1 LAKLLVLASEPEV
14 RADWEG
20 LLSPAGHQI
29 FLASGLDQAFKSSTK
44 GIDLIIYK
52 VPQGAPWQSIKDLSQ
67 DLTLI
72 AIIEGTQEKDLVK
85 ARAFGAYLALRWPP
99 SRWDLLQGVENGL
112 ERKRLLSEG
121 KILLEKLTKK
131 NKELRGIQSQLK
143 DLSRKPLEEENSS
156 YTVLQSMG
164 SGLIIVD
171 LEGKIA
177 SMNQAAERIL
187 GYKSKDVE
195 GIALEDL
202 KGDGE
207 KRILNWD
214 DIRGEV
220 VRIDQEVELIK
231 RGGDTILIGFST
243 SPRRDVRGKMV
254 GAIVVFRDLTEIK
267 KMRENMRYKDRLA
280 SLGELIAGIAH
291 EIRNPLAGI
300 KTTAQALK
308 AEFAPQDPKCEYLEK
323 IIKEINRTN
332 SLLQEL
338 FIFAKPQKPQF
349 VPYDITKV
357 LERVISMQE
366 KSIEEKGVKIKKDY
380 TPDIPLIP
388 LDPNQIYQVFLNLI
402 LNAVQAMPQGGDLT
416 LSVKQE
422 RGAWISVTVKDTG
435 VGMSE
440 EVKVKLFDPFFTTKP
455 MGTGLGL
462 AISYRIIQEH
472 GGMVGVESK
481 PGQGAK
487 FTIRLPLKSR
497 VTVHGEQLPGMREN
511 P

>member
-1 LAKLLVLASEPEV
+1 LAKLLILASEPEV

-20 LLSPAGHQI
+20 LLTQAGYQV
-29 FLASGLDQAFKSSTK
+29 FSASQLEQAAPSLVK

-52 VPQGAPWQSIKDLSQ
+52 VPRGSPWQRIRDLSK

-72 AIIEGTQEKDLVK
+72 AIIDSPQEKDLIK
-85 ARAFGAYLALRWPP
+85 ARAFGAYLALKWPP
-99 SRWDLLQGVENGL
+99 HRGDLLQGVENGL

-131 NKELRGIQSQLK
+131 NKDLRELQSRLQG
-143 DLSRKPLEEENSS
+143 LSQKSLEGEDSS

-171 LEGKIA
+171 LEGKIT
-177 SMNQAAERIL
+177 SINQAAERIL
-187 GYKSKDVE
+187 GYKSQDVE

-202 KGDGE
+202 KGEGG

-214 DIRGEV
+214 DISGEV

-231 RGGDTILIGFST
+231 RGGDTVLIGYST
-243 SPRRDVRGKMV
+243 SPRRNVKGEMV

-280 SLGELIAGIAH
+280 SLGELTAGIAH

-308 AEFAPQDPKCEYLEK
+308 AEFDPQDPKCEYLEK

-338 FIFAKPQKPQF
+338 FIFARPQKPQF
-349 VPYDITKV
+349 MPYDVTKI
-357 LERVISMQE
+357 LERVLSMQE
-366 KSIEEKGVKIKKDY
+366 KSIEEKEVKIKKDY
-380 TPDIPLIP
+380 APDIPMLL

-416 LSVKQE
+416 LSAKREGETWVSIIIE
-422 RGAWISVTVKDTG
+422 DTG
-435 VGMSE
+435 VGMSP
-440 EVKVKLFDPFFTTKP
+440 EVKAKLFDPFFTTKS

-481 PGQGAK
+481 PSQGAK

-497 VTVHGEQLPGMREN
+497 LTVDGDQLSGLRKN

>member
-1 LAKLLVLASEPEV
+1 MAKLLILASEPEV
-14 RADWEG
+14 RTYLER
-20 LLSPAGHQI
+20 LLTQAGYQVS
-29 FLASGLDQAFKSSTK
+29 LASGLGQTAPFLTK
-44 GIDLIIYK
+44 GVDLIIYK
-52 VPQGAPWQSIKDLSQ
+52 LPQ
-67 DLTLI
+67 DLPFSTIKALSRDFTLI
-72 AIIEGTQEKDLVK
+72 AMMESNEEKDFIK
-85 ARAFGAYLALRWPP
+85 AKAFGAYLVLKWPP
-99 SRWDLLQGVENGL
+99 GEVDLLQGVENGL

-121 KILLEKLTKK
+121 EKLLEKLTKK
-131 NKELRGIQSQLK
+131 NKELQRLQSQSK
-143 DLSRKPLEEENSS
+143 DLYRKASEVENSS
-156 YTVLQSMG
+156 YSILQSMG

-171 LEGKIA
+171 LEGKIT
-177 SMNQAAERIL
+177 SMNKAAERVL

-202 KGDGE
+202 KADGQ
-207 KRILNWD
+207 RRVLNWE
-214 DIRGEV
+214 DIKEEL

-231 RGGDTILIGFST
+231 RGGDTVLVGFST
-243 SPRRDVRGKMV
+243 SPRRNVQGEMI
-254 GAIVVFRDLTEIK
+254 GAVVIFRDLTEIK

-280 SLGELIAGIAH
+280 SLGELTAGIAH

-332 SLLQEL
+332 SMLQEL

-349 VPYDITKV
+349 VPHNITKV

-366 KSIEEKGVKIKKDY
+366 KSIEEKGVKVRKEYSHDM
-380 TPDIPLIP
+380 PLIS

-402 LNAVQAMPQGGDLT
+402 LNAVQAMPQGGDLS
-416 LSVKQE
+416 LSVRQE
-422 RGAWISVTVKDTG
+422 AGSWVSVTVRDNG

-440 EVKVKLFDPFFTTKP
+440 EVRAKLFDPFFTTKP

-472 GGMVGVESK
+472 GGMVGVESR
-481 PGQGAK
+481 PGQGSK
-487 FTIRLPLKSR
+487 FTIRLPLKNSR
-497 VTVHGEQLPGMREN
+497 
-511 P
+511 